1 MFNKKMQFGNKAH
14 VYNTDRIDMDNT
26 GIIFLSEAD
35 KNKTYIIENIFAGHR
50 LTQRLLSI
58 GIVPGEKITVL
69 DISGGGPITVIVKGI
84 KIALGRGVAAKI
96 ALKVNQIEDNE

>member
-1 MFNKKMQFGNKAH
+1 MFNRKIQSGNKMH
-14 VYNTDRIDMDNT
+14 TYDTSRIGKDNK

-35 KNKTYIIENIFAGHR
+35 KNKAYIIENIFAGHR

-58 GIVPGEKITVL
+58 GIVPGEEIMVS

-96 ALKVNQIEDNE
+96 ALRVNQTEDNE